1 MRTHPSFDVGGPVSN
16 AVSPV
21 DWPELLALKT
31 EHLQK
36 HIEQQRDSL
45 ARLAPGNRA
54 ALGNIAGAANSIM
67 DALPILGRDACLP
80 LVECARAVRER
91 ENAQPPASAL
101 APVLLGYANLDV
113 AMRALQAQSGTDENE
128 ARYLEQLCA
137 AKKKLNEQD
146 RYRLAF
152 HALAAGRADIVHD
165 LLGKDKSPAF
175 DANARFEFHTE
186 AFLRHIARAQS
197 ESRVASDVEPA
208 WQEVVQLFPRKY
220 AAQTLK
226 LRDFAHASRAVLVQL
241 GGVALTAWPAA
252 LRELV
257 HLN

>member
-1 MRTHPSFDVGGPVSN
+1 VSN

-21 DWPELLALKT
+21 NWPELLALKA

-36 HIEQQRDSL
+36 HIAQQRESL

-54 ALGNIAGAANSIM
+54 ALGNIAGAANSVI
-67 DALPILGRDACLP
+67 DALPILGREACLP
-80 LVECARAVRER
+80 LVECARSVRER
-91 ENAQPPASAL
+91 ENAEPPANAL

-113 AMRALQAQSGTDENE
+113 AMRALQGQSGTDENE
-128 ARYLEQLCA
+128 ARYLEQLSA

-152 HALAAGRADIVHD
+152 HALAVGRPDIVHN
-165 LLGKDKSPAF
+165 LLGRDKSAAF
-175 DANARFEFHTE
+175 DRNAKFEFHTE

-197 ESRVASDVEPA
+197 ESRAASDVELA
-208 WQEVVQLFPRKY
+208 WQEFAQLFPRKY

-241 GGVALTAWPAA
+241 GGLTLTAWPAA

>member
-1 MRTHPSFDVGGPVSN
+1 MSN

-21 DWPELLALKT
+21 DWPELLAQKT

-36 HIEQQRDSL
+36 HVAQQRESL

-54 ALGNIAGAANSIM
+54 ALGNIAGAASSII
-67 DALPILGRDACLP
+67 DALVVLGREACLP
-80 LVECARAVRER
+80 LVECARSVRER
-91 ENAQPPASAL
+91 ENAEPPAAAL

-113 AMRALQAQSGTDENE
+113 AVRALQGQPGNDANE
-128 ARYLEQLCA
+128 ARYLEQLSA

-152 HALAAGRADIVHD
+152 HALAVGRADIVHS
-165 LLGKDKSPAF
+165 LFGKDKSATF
-175 DANARFEFHTE
+175 DPNATFEFHTE

-197 ESRVASDVEPA
+197 ESRPASDVEPA
-208 WQEVVQLFPRKY
+208 WRELVQLFPRKY

-241 GGVALTAWPAA
+241 GGIALTDWPAA
-252 LRELV
+252 LRDLT
-257 HLN
+257 HSN